1 MTTPFE
7 DVVVAE
13 LLGLLRAGAPARAV
27 RLTVREL
34 VVTRIERGPLGGR
47 EVSDAVEAVMRAACH
62 LVRTLGAPEEL
73 VETVCR
79 GAIEGV
85 RGHGGESARWL
96 PDATSAAYVV
106 LDELA
111 RERAAEPEWRWLA
124 QQIPR
129 W

>member
-1 MTTPFE
+1 M
-7 DVVVAE
+7 ASE
-13 LLGLLRAGAPARAV
+13 LAGLLRAGVPVRAV

-34 VVTRIERGPLGGR
+34 LVGRIERGPLGAR
-47 EVSDAVEAVMRAACH
+47 EVSDAVEAAVRAVCQ
-62 LVRTLGAPEEL
+62 LVRERDARDEL

-79 GAIEGV
+79 AALEAV

-96 PDATSAAYVV
+96 VEATAAAYAV

-111 RERAAEPEWRWLA
+111 RERSEEPTWRWVARRLD
-124 QQIPR
+124 R